1 MLKKTKRMTIRMK
14 IVVKLAETSKLI
26 MEIIKV
32 IKNKIQVLLDVT
44 VDVVKEE
51 LTKKIQTVAM
61 IESLEN
67 KKVMI
72 VTEMIDEVI
81 KI

>member
-32 IKNKIQVLLDVT
+32 IKSKSQVLLDVT